1 MDPREHRHHGGLRMA
16 VDILEED
23 RPAEERADE
32 QRAGGEHLRRRLA
45 DPAPAQ
51 PRDDRGDEWQEDDQ
65 DQRMHQPLILSA
77 ASTAMVPRRRK
88 KMTRMARPIAA
99 SAAATVRTNIAIT
112 CPVRSP
118 RKALNATRL
127 MFTASRISSIAIS
140 IRMTLRR
147 LRKIPSTPRTNRI
160 AATVR

>member
-1 MDPREHRHHGGLRMA
+1 MDPGHDRDDRGLSA
-16 VDILEED
+16 TADIFEENG
-23 RPAEERADE
+23 PAEESADE
-32 QRAGGEHLRRRLA
+32 QRAGSHDLGCGLA
-45 DPAPAQ
+45 DPAAAEA
-51 PRDDRGDEWQEDDQ
+51 GDERKEDDE
-65 DQRMHQPLILSA
+65 DQRMHQPLIRSA

-99 SAAATVRTNIAIT
+99 SAAATVRTNIAST

-118 RKALNATRL
+118 RKAEKATRL

-147 LRKIPSTPRTNRI
+147 LRKIPSTPSTKRM
-160 AATVR
+160 